1 MPIVHRTA
9 TAALSPAASSAIQN
23 AALQAETMPRKGDTP
38 YTLRLLLCLFACL
51 CLTPAL
57 GGCGSR
63 NTATVVQDGPPP
75 TRQEAAIVRTAR
87 TVIGADYNYGGC
99 NPAEGFDCSGLVWW
113 AYQENGL
120 SVPRTTS
127 AQSTGGRPADCTYP
141 RQGDVIVFR
150 ISHKGLHSGIYSGN
164 GHFVHSPKSGHV
176 VREESLRKDY
186 WQSRLLTCRRYLP

>member
-1 MPIVHRTA
+1 MSFVRRTA
-9 TAALSPAASSAIQN
+9 AHAHSHATAPAMQTDDMS
-23 AALQAETMPRKGDTP
+23 LQETTP
-38 YTLRLLLCLFACL
+38 PPLRLLLCLLACL

-63 NTATVVQDGPPP
+63 NTATVVQDGPLP
-75 TRQEAAIVRTAR
+75 TRQEAAIVHTAR
-87 TVIGADYNYGGC
+87 KAIGADYNYGGC

-120 SVPRTTS
+120 SIPRTTS
-127 AQSTGGRPADCTYP
+127 AQSAGGRPADCAYP

-164 GHFVHSPKSGHV
+164 GYFVHSPKTGHV